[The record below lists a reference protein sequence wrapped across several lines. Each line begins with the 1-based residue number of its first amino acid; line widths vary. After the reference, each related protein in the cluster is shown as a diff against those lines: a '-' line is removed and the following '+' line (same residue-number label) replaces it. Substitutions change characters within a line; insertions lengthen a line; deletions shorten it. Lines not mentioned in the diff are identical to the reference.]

1 MDIGFLLESD
11 STVCQLGISIHPE
24 RFEPIDE
31 VEGVKTDDPELGRL
45 FNVDEL
51 VLNESRR

>member
-11 STVCQLGISIHPE
+11 SPVRQLRISIHPE

-31 VEGVKTDDPELGRL
+31 VEGVKADDPELGRL
-45 FNVDEL
+45 FHVDEL